1 MRDYY
6 GRATVINY
14 LNSSEASLST
24 VLANPLFLQEIK
36 DPSSQGNM
44 IPLMYACFKGAVT
57 AVKYL
62 LEKDAD
68 IKPEEPMCFME
79 NVMGQT
85 ALHFAANVGDPE
97 IIETLAH
104 HIDQIVLHETD
115 ESFVDEQT
123 KYPAT
128 AGLILKVDR
137 DQRTALH
144 ALCMP
149 AYKGKLKRRGK
160 ELKQSIKAIFYYL
173 SDLLSTALNKADRFG
188 VTPLMYA
195 RYYGYNEVLEVAR
208 EFQITLEIDSTEYY
222 AVDEEEDDEQEEEK
236 LASLAETHPA
246 ALQVDYYGYTELQ
259 RVVRDGSEDDVKNVL
274 RGVADPSAANALDG
288 FRNALHLALHRTS
301 YSAKIVEL
309 LLMHIRTPTTTCSQ
323 GGTLLHY
330 AAFEANLSGLQ
341 ALCTPKSIESNPEMS
356 ECDIATYNAKVQ
368 ELLVQVN
375 VQDRSGRTALHAA
388 VMAGDKTNIYAG
400 QPGMRIQLIEYLV
413 KTLNLDVGITD
424 YNGKTALDYAD
435 SRGYT
440 EISGVLANYT
450 PRKEADSD
458 TYCNKL
464 MNWVY
469 NSGSNVEPTNR
480 RESSN
485 YGGAPEVPE
494 IFPGIEL

>member
-6 GRATVINY
+6 GRVTVINY

-24 VLANPLFLQEIK
+24 VLVNPLFLQEIK

-44 IPLMYACFKGAVT
+44 IPLMYACFKGTVT
-57 AVKYL
+57 AVKSL

-97 IIETLAH
+97 IIKTLAQ

-115 ESFVDEQT
+115 ASFVDEQI

-128 AGLILKVDR
+128 AGLIVKVDR
-137 DQRTALH
+137 DQRNALH

-149 AYKGKLKRRGK
+149 AYKHKLKRSGQDFK
-160 ELKQSIKAIFYYL
+160 ESIRAIFYYL
-173 SDLLSTALNKADRFG
+173 SDLLPTALNTPDRFG

-195 RYYGYNEVLEVAR
+195 RHYGYDEVLEVAR
-208 EFQITLEIDSTEYY
+208 EFENTLEVDSAEYY
-222 AVDEEEDDEQEEEK
+222 AVDDEDDEQEEEK
-236 LASLAETHPA
+236 LVSLAETHPA
-246 ALQVDYYGYTELQ
+246 ALQVGYYGDTELQ
-259 RVVRDGSEDDVKNVL
+259 RVVRDGSVDDVKNVL
-274 RGVADPSAANALDG
+274 NGVADPSAANALDG

-301 YSAKIVEL
+301 YSAEIVEL

-323 GGTLLHY
+323 GGTLIHY
-330 AAFEANLSGLQ
+330 AAFEANLPGIQ
-341 ALCTPKSIESNPEMS
+341 ALCTPKSVESNSKMS
-356 ECDIATYNAKVQ
+356 ESIATYNAKVQ

-375 VQDRSGRTALHAA
+375 VRDRNGRTALHAA
-388 VMAGDKTNIYAG
+388 VMAGDKTDIYAG
-400 QPGMRIQLIEYLV
+400 QPGPRIQVIEYLV
-413 KTLNLDVGITD
+413 KTLGINVEIVD
-424 YNGKTALDYAD
+424 NDGKTALDYAEN
-435 SRGYT
+435 RGYT
-440 EISGVLANYT
+440 VIAGVLANYT
-450 PRKEADSD
+450 PSKEVDSD
-458 TYCNKL
+458 TYCNKF

-469 NSGSNVEPTNR
+469 NSGGNMDTTTR

-494 IFPGIEL
+494 IFPRVELE